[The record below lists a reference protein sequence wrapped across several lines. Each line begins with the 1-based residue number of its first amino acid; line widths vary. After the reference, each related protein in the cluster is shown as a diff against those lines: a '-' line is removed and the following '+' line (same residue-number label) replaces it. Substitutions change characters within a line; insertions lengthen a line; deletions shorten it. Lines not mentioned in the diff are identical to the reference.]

1 MLEIDSIENWFNSI
15 GKSRG
20 YVKQYHL

>member
-1 MLEIDSIENWFNSI
+1 MLEIDSIENLFNSI

-20 YVKQYHL
+20 YDKQYHL